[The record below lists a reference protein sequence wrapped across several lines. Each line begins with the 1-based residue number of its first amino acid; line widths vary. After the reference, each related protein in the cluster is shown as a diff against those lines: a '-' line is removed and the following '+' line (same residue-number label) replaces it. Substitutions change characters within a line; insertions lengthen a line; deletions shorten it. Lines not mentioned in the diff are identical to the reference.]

1 MEVFHNRNSKY
12 FDCVVI
18 FVLFLQFFISFR
30 SYFFEIYSL
39 CIILIPQTNPALNI
53 ADPATNATGSGWF
66 PILLVFVFD
75 LFDMA
80 GRALPNFTRWVPLL
94 STRALFIGTSD
105 FLNL

>member
-1 MEVFHNRNSKY
+1 
-12 FDCVVI
+12 
-18 FVLFLQFFISFR
+18 
-30 SYFFEIYSL
+30 L
-39 CIILIPQTNPALNI
+39 CLIIIEQTNPALNI

-94 STRALFIGTSD
+94 STRALFIGTVD